1 MNYAYAHI
9 IHTFFSFSFLNQYF
23 TWGTSKIAML
33 LGAKNDSQTQNY
45 MKGILDFETEIANIT
60 APSDE
65 RRDDEKLYHS
75 LNITEL
81 QTLAPEVILL
91 NQWILLNFTYI
102 HAAYN
107 NTINMGIIYSS

>member
-1 MNYAYAHI
+1 
-9 IHTFFSFSFLNQYF
+9 
-23 TWGTSKIAML
+23 
-33 LGAKNDSQTQNY
+33 

-81 QTLAPEVILL
+81 QTLAPEVILP

-102 HAAYN
+102 HGAYSY
-107 NTINMGIIYSS
+107 TINMGNYMQLIEHIIIVDCVLNVRMFLLGSRQFNL